1 VILSLAVGAMAD
13 AGGDS
18 ALNFWGSPFPDIDGE
33 AGHHKLNDSQLLFL
47 TVLYAVILYQSSNLI
62 ADGSEL
68 LLLIPSLAGLVG
80 SIVLPILGAVPD
92 GMMTLASGMG
102 DDAQSTVGAGVGV
115 LAGSTVMLL
124 TFPWFL
130 AIVSGR
136 VPLDSDGQPCYDKKA
151 NVLENGEPK
160 FTGTGLFDSGIAGG
174 DSIPKNA
181 KIMLGTTLIYMIIQI
196 PALGYDP
203 QPDKEDTTDCKTECQ
218 ADHERIMALVG
229 LVVSVAAFF
238 AYLVVCYCD
247 SKKDDGNALDAIIEG
262 IKNRKVSLGAALEF
276 ASKNVSSSS
285 GKLDQESK
293 DTQSLL
299 QKVLKPF
306 FVKYDEDASGTL
318 EFNEFQFLL
327 DDLGEKL
334 IEKEK
339 KKMFRDACMMQDKQ
353 PRLDRLG
360 TAQLTTMNTKD
371 LKASLGKLQFAA
383 FCQCMYSY
391 VSDPDRVAHAHKEV
405 EEGPGTAD
413 KGKDD
418 DDEEE
423 EEEEIPEDLA
433 DLPPDQQRSAILRRS
448 LWMMGLG
455 TFIVVFV
462 SDPFVDCLTAWG
474 DRLGI
479 PTFYISFVVAPFAS
493 NASELLSAYAYA
505 AKKTKSSIGTSLS
518 TLIGAACMNNTFCLA
533 IFFALIYWKKLAWQ
547 FTAETASI
555 MAIQWLIG
563 IIAIVKNVQTFATGF
578 VILACYP
585 LCLAIVY
592 VMENHM
598 GFD

>member
-1 VILSLAVGAMAD
+1 MAD
-13 AGGDS
+13 DP
-18 ALNFWGSPFPDIDGE
+18 NNNWGSPFPEVDD
-33 AGHHKLNDSQLLFL
+33 LNDNQLLFI

-102 DDAQSTVGAGVGV
+102 EDAQSTVGAGVGV

-130 AIVSGR
+130 AILSGR
-136 VPLDSDGQPCYDKKA
+136 VPLNSETGEPCYDKKA
-151 NVLENGEPK
+151 NLNPDGTMK
-160 FTGTGLFDSGIAGG
+160 NSGTGLFDSGIAGG
-174 DSIPKNA
+174 DSIKKNA
-181 KIMLGTTLIYMIIQI
+181 KIMLATTLIYMVIQI
-196 PALGYDP
+196 PALSYDP
-203 QPDKEDTTDCKTECQ
+203 QPAGEDVKGNCQTRCQ
-218 ADHERIMALVG
+218 AQHESTMALIG

-238 AYLVVCYCD
+238 GYLIMCYID
-247 SKKDDGNALDAIIEG
+247 SKKDAGNALDAIIEG
-262 IKNRKVSLGAALEF
+262 IKNRQVSLGAALEF
-276 ASKNVSSSS
+276 ASKNVNSSNSS
-285 GKLDQESK
+285 GRLENESK
-293 DTQSLL
+293 DTQALL

-306 FVKYDEDASGTL
+306 FIKYDDDKSGTL
-318 EFNEFQFLL
+318 EFNEFQFLM

-339 KKMFRDACMMQDKQ
+339 KKMFRDACMMQDRSSDAPK
-353 PRLDRLG
+353 LNKMA
-360 TAQLTTMNTKD
+360 TTQLTQMNSKQMSG
-371 LKASLGKLQFAA
+371 ALGKLQFSA

-405 EEGPGTAD
+405 EEALPAGG
-413 KGKDD
+413 DD
-418 DDEEE
+418 EDEEE
-423 EEEEIPEDLA
+423 EEVPEDLA
-433 DLPPDQQRSAILRRS
+433 DLPPDQQRAAILRRA
-448 LWMMGLG
+448 LWMMGMG

-474 DRLGI
+474 DRLGV

-505 AKKTKSSIGTSLS
+505 AKKTKSSITTSLS

-533 IFFALIYWKKLAWQ
+533 IFFALIYFKQLAWQ

-555 MAIQWLIG
+555 MVIQWLIG
-563 IIAIVKNVQTFATGF
+563 LIAIFKSTQSFATAF
-578 VILACYP
+578 VVLACYP
-585 LCLAIVY
+585 ACLGIVY
-592 VMENHM
+592 GMENVLN
-598 GFD
+598 FD

>member
-1 VILSLAVGAMAD
+1 VILCLAVCCERAMVGAD
-13 AGGDS
+13 VVDP
-18 ALNFWGSPFPDIDGE
+18 LNVWGSPFPE
-33 AGHHKLNDSQLLFL
+33 ASEVNDNQLIFL
-47 TVLYAVILYQSSNLI
+47 TVLYAVILFQSSGLI

-92 GMMTLASGMG
+92 GMMTLASGLG
-102 DDAQSTVGAGVGV
+102 EDAQSTVGAGVGV

-130 AIVSGR
+130 AIMSGR
-136 VPLDSDGQPCYDKKA
+136 VPLDSDGNPCYDKKA
-151 NVLENGEPK
+151 NTKPDGSQK
-160 FTGTGLFDSGIAGG
+160 FSGTGLFDSGISAN
-174 DSIPKNA
+174 DSVSKNA

-196 PALGYDP
+196 PALTYDP
-203 QPDKEDTTDCKTECQ
+203 QPAGEKTTDCQTACQ
-218 ADHERIMALVG
+218 ADHERVMALVG

-238 AYLVVCYCD
+238 AYLAVCYCD

-262 IKNRKVSLGAALEF
+262 IKSKKVSLGAALEF
-276 ASKNVSSSS
+276 AGKSVTGTS
-285 GKLDQESK
+285 GRLDQESK
-293 DTQSLL
+293 ETQSSL

-306 FVKYDEDASGTL
+306 FVKYDQDASGTL

-353 PRLDRLG
+353 DKPQITKMG
-360 TAQLTTMNTKD
+360 TAQLSAMSNKD
-371 LKASLGKLQFAA
+371 VKSNLGKLAFSA
-383 FCQCMYSY
+383 FCQCMFSY
-391 VSDPDRVAHAHKEV
+391 VSDPDRVAHAHKEIMEAAPPPGED
-405 EEGPGTAD
+405 EEE
-413 KGKDD
+413 

-423 EEEEIPEDLA
+423 VPEEFA
-433 DLPPDQQRSAILRRS
+433 DLPPDQQRSAILRRAF
-448 LWMMGLG
+448 WMMGMG

-462 SDPFVDCLTAWG
+462 SDPFVDCLSAWG

-505 AKKTKSSIGTSLS
+505 AKKTKSSITTSLS

-533 IFFALIYWKKLAWQ
+533 IFFALIYAKKLAWQ
-547 FTAETASI
+547 FTAETTAI
-555 MAIQWLIG
+555 MVIQWLIG
-563 IIAIVKNVQTFATGF
+563 IIAIVKTTQSYVMAY
-578 VILACYP
+578 VVMLCYP

-592 VMENHM
+592 IMENYM